1 MKLKTHHVDLML
13 LAAPILVSV
22 VHLYL
27 LFSTQE
33 PGWVYLSGAAL
44 VVSWALA
51 YLFRFQM
58 SQPTAR
64 HIEAIDASSQL
75 VDEMREFVTSEIKGT
90 RQEIER
96 ARGLVADAVRRLA
109 QSFEQMNQESRG
121 QTTLMGRVLERRG
134 NEPQQGG
141 VRQFADEAR
150 SLMER
155 MSTALAQVSS
165 QSGATVGHIDGMAQK
180 LDDMF
185 VLLEDVKT
193 IADQTN
199 LLALN
204 AAIEAARA
212 GEAGR
217 GFAVVADEVRSLS
230 QRSNT
235 FNEQIR
241 RLAVDAKEAVSSVR
255 GSVAAMSQ
263 RDGSLSEEAQSGTTR
278 LIGHVQAIHNTLSET
293 LNEAQASSQRISQS
307 VADAVRS
314 LQFEDISTQ
323 ALSAAEVHL
332 ARLEEIEH
340 ETRALDALRLKSDK
354 DCVPELARL
363 IQRVRELRGRVAV
376 PPHKPVSQVAMQV
389 GDVELF

>member
-1 MKLKTHHVDLML
+1 MKLKTHHLDLML

-22 VHLYL
+22 IHLYL
-27 LFSTQE
+27 LYSTQE

-44 VVSWALA
+44 VVSWAMA

-58 SQPTAR
+58 SQPSAVETA
-64 HIEAIDASSQL
+64 AITASHEL
-75 VDEMREFVTSEIKGT
+75 VEEMRGFVTSEIRGT
-90 RQEIER
+90 REEIER
-96 ARGLVADAVRRLA
+96 ARGLVGDAVRRLA
-109 QSFEQMNQESRG
+109 KNFEHMNQESRG
-121 QTTLMGRVLERRG
+121 QAELMGRVLERRG
-134 NEPQQGG
+134 GEPNQGG

-155 MSTALAQVSS
+155 MSSALSQVSS

-255 GSVAAMSQ
+255 ASVAAMSQ
-263 RDGSLSEEAQSGTTR
+263 RDGSLSEEAQAGTSR
-278 LIGHVQAIHNTLSET
+278 LIGHVQTIHNTLSET
-293 LNEAQASSQRISQS
+293 LNEAQGSTQRIGQT
-307 VADAVRS
+307 VAEAVRS

-323 ALSAAEVHL
+323 ALTAADVHL
-332 ARLEEIEH
+332 TRLEEIER
-340 ETRALDALRLKSDK
+340 ETRALDALRLKADR
-354 DCVPELARL
+354 DCVPELTRL
-363 IQRVRELRGRVAV
+363 TQRVRELRGRVAV

-389 GDVELF
+389 GEVELF

>member
-1 MKLKTHHVDLML
+1 MKLKSNHLDLLL
-13 LAAPILVSV
+13 LAAPITVSA

-27 LFSTQE
+27 LFATHE
-33 PGWVYLSGAAL
+33 PGWIYLSGAAL
-44 VVSWALA
+44 VVSWAMA

-58 SQPTAR
+58 TQPTA
-64 HIEAIDASSQL
+64 AQAAALDASAAL
-75 VDEMREFVTSEIKGT
+75 VDEMREFVTGEITGT
-90 RQEIER
+90 RKEIER
-96 ARGLVADAVRRLA
+96 ARGLVSDAVRRLA
-109 QSFEQMNQESRG
+109 QSFERMNGESRS
-121 QTTLMGRVLERRG
+121 QAELMGRVLERREG
-134 NEPQQGG
+134 EPGQGG
-141 VRQFADEAR
+141 VRQFADDAR
-150 SLMER
+150 NLMER
-155 MSTALAQVSS
+155 MSTALSQVSS
-165 QSGATVGHIDGMAQK
+165 QSGATVSQIDGMAQK
-180 LDDMF
+180 LDGMF

-255 GSVAAMSQ
+255 VAVAAMSQ

-293 LNEAQASSQRISQS
+293 LNEAQSSTKRIGQS
-307 VADAVRS
+307 VAEAVRS

-323 ALSAAEVHL
+323 ALGAAEVHL
-332 ARLEEIEH
+332 KRLEDIEQ
-340 ETRALDALRLKSDK
+340 ETRALDALRLKGGK
-354 DCVPELARL
+354 DCVPELERL
-363 IQRVRELRGRVAV
+363 TQRVREVRGRVAV

-389 GDVELF
+389 GEVELF